1 MYCMGYFINTKR
13 LRNGELY
20 WSLVLRHEADG
31 VRTQKRVKSKDLR
44 QYGLLP
50 SMSVEDARS
59 RCKQLNLET
68 RHFAKAESAKL
79 RTLEQADLTRQMGK
93 RLFPEKLVTEF
104 EEERLKPK
112 FFFGGA
118 NPEGKYKKALCRW
131 RFVLKMLAKVDKVPS
146 EWAKEPRVFYKY
158 FTEQKVTAG
167 YAVKCLAILNMW
179 GYFVCEKQGK
189 AFLPVPPPRGYDRQ
203 VIEDKADEEGTQD
216 SLPLTPE
223 LLESKKSE
231 LKPEYYRWLYITLWL
246 GLRPVEVENE
256 YKLSTKIVRGKS
268 IKVISV
274 YQSKLM
280 GVVKEKRW
288 KHIPLLYPEQTKA
301 VEFLEAKEWRKP
313 YTPLLKE
320 VFGERFFLYMGRKG
334 FTEIMLEKGHRFE
347 TVADWLGHTDGGQL
361 LKKHYRDST
370 RVEID

>member
-1 MYCMGYFINTKR
+1 MGYFIDGRKR
-13 LRNGELY
+13 SDGSYSWGLIFRTEKDGERT
-20 WSLVLRHEADG
+20 SKRIPKADF
-31 VRTQKRVKSKDLR
+31 R

-50 SMSVEDARS
+50 SMSIEEARA
-59 RCKQLNLET
+59 RVKQLNLET
-68 RHFAKAESAKL
+68 NHFAKAEAEKV
-79 RTLEQADLTRQMGK
+79 RTLEQAQLTRQMGK
-93 RLFPEKLVTEF
+93 RLFPEQLVRDF

-112 FFFGGA
+112 FHFGGS

-179 GYFVCEKQGK
+179 GYFISEKQGK
-189 AFLPVPPPRGYDRQ
+189 AFLPVSPPRGYDRQ

-216 SLPLTPE
+216 SLALTPDM
-223 LLESKKSE
+223 LESKKSE
-231 LKPEYYRWLYITLWL
+231 LKPCFYQWLYITLWL

-256 YKLSTKIVRGKS
+256 YKLSTKVVRGKS